1 MNLVHNSIEAMDTV
15 SDPSRMLP
23 VKTDRHASDA
33 VMIIVEDTGR
43 RIEASRLDEIFEAF
57 VTTKKKGM
65 GLGLVICAGL
75 LKVLVGN

>member
-1 MNLVHNSIEAMDTV
+1 
-15 SDPSRMLP
+15 MLL
-23 VKTDRHASDA
+23 S
-33 VMIIVEDTGR
+33 ETGQG
-43 RIEASRLDEIFEAF
+43 IEASRLDEIFEAF